1 VLNALW
7 KKFGVP
13 LSMAKHYYNIEVVT
27 EIPWDEDDINDVE
40 GSLRAGDLGVLRV
53 VTEYVD
59 SEG

>member
-1 VLNALW
+1 
-7 KKFGVP
+7 
-13 LSMAKHYYNIEVVT
+13 MAKHYYNIEVVT